1 MKLIEALNLIS
12 QDRDGAPLA
21 VGLAC
26 GFTPLH
32 LQTFLHAELQQL
44 FQDRSIEIVTGLY
57 GDVAGTLKETK
68 GRNLDAVAVAL
79 EWEDLDPRL
88 GIRQLGGW
96 RVSSIEDI
104 LEASKL
110 RLSLLERLLIEVS
123 FTCPVVISLPTLPLP
138 PVFVNVG
145 WQGGGSE
152 LLLRGQL
159 ASFVSSLALQPRIRF
174 VNEQRLHSASPFSTR
189 LNVKSDWASG
199 FPYNIPHASALAAM
213 MARLVQNPPSKKGL
227 ITDLDNTLWS
237 GIVGEVGPEGVSWD
251 LDHKS
256 QAHGLYQ
263 QFLRLLSEEGVL
275 VGVASKNDPAV
286 VNEAFK
292 RGDLLLSAE
301 SVFPMEV
308 SWGSKAS
315 AVSRILSVW
324 NIAASAVVFV
334 DDSPLELAEV
344 KTSHPDIEC
353 LLFKVDE
360 PQAAYEQLF
369 YLRDLFGKSFIS
381 QEDEIRLASIRQ
393 SATINAV
400 AGDEEGF
407 SEELLEKADAE
418 LVFSLRKDANDTRA
432 FELINKT
439 NQFNLNGRRV
449 TEAAW
454 LKSLGDSDRFLL
466 TASYSDR
473 FGVLGKIAVISGSR
487 NSVALSIDSWVMSCR
502 AFARRIEHQCL
513 NFLFKKFGVDRIG
526 FDYQST
532 DRNGPLTS
540 FFQNS
545 LQQTPAPQFE
555 ISKEQFARV
564 SPKLFHRTREAE

>member
-1 MKLIEALNLIS
+1 MKLIEALNIIS
-12 QDRDGAPLA
+12 QERAGERLA

-32 LQTFLHAELQQL
+32 LQTFLHAELQQI
-44 FQDRSIEIVTGLY
+44 FFDRRVEIVTGLY
-57 GDVAGTLKETK
+57 GDIAGTLKEASGK
-68 GRNLDAVAVAL
+68 KFEALALAL

-96 RVSSIEDI
+96 RVRNIEDI

-110 RLSLLERLLIEVS
+110 RLSLLEQLLTELGSV
-123 FTCPVVISLPTLPLP
+123 CPVVISLPTLSLP
-138 PVFVNVG
+138 PVFVNAG
-145 WQGGGSE
+145 WQSGRPE

-159 ASFVSSLALQPRIRF
+159 ASFVSALALLPRIRF
-174 VNEQRLHSASPFSTR
+174 VNEQRLHAASPFSTR
-189 LNVKSDWASG
+189 LNVKSDWTSG
-199 FPYNIPHASALAAM
+199 FPYNIPHASALANV
-213 MARLVQNPPSKKGL
+213 MARLIQNPLPKKGL

-275 VGVASKNDPAV
+275 VGVASKNDRAV

-292 RGDLLLSAE
+292 RDDLLLS
-301 SVFPMEV
+301 SQNVFPLEV
-308 SWGSKAS
+308 SWGSKAN

-324 NIAASAVVFV
+324 NVAASAVVFV

-344 KTSHPDIEC
+344 KASHPDIEC
-353 LLFKVDE
+353 LLFNADE

-369 YLRDLFGKSFIS
+369 YLRDLFGKHVIS
-381 QEDEIRLASIRQ
+381 QEDEIRLESIRQ
-393 SATINAV
+393 SAIINAAV
-400 AGDEEGF
+400 GDEEGF
-407 SEELLEKADAE
+407 SEALLEKAEAE
-418 LVFSLRKDANDTRA
+418 LVFSLRKDPNDTRA

-439 NQFNLNGRRV
+439 NQFNLNGRRF

-454 LKSLGDSDRFLL
+454 QESLAATERFLL
-466 TASYSDR
+466 TVSYSDR
-473 FGVLGKIAVISGSR
+473 FGALGKIAVISGS
-487 NSVALSIDSWVMSCR
+487 NNGTGLSIDSWVMSCR

-513 NFLFKKFGVDRIG
+513 NFLFNKFGVDRIG
-526 FDYQST
+526 FDYEST
-532 DRNGPLTS
+532 ERNGPLTS
-540 FFQNS
+540 FFHDS
-545 LQQTPAPQFE
+545 LQQKPNEQFE
-555 ISKEQFARV
+555 ISKDQFARV
-564 SPKLFHRTREAE
+564 VPKLFHRTKETE